1 MEGAAER
8 RVMRRVFFV
17 DDAPEVLQHLRRTLA
32 PMQSE
37 WEMQFFPSAKQA
49 LAAIVEQPCDVV
61 VSDMTMPEMDGAKL
75 LDEIRKICPQAIRIV
90 LSGDQSPYN
99 HVRSAAVAHRFLSKP
114 FDGATLK
121 STIERAEAL
130 RALLAQ
136 PALRRL
142 VGEIKA
148 LPSLPT
154 IYQEL
159 TQEMQ
164 APQAS
169 LRKAARIVA
178 KDLGMVTKMLQ
189 LVNSA
194 FFGLRTRVSDP
205 EQAVALLG
213 FDAIKALVLST
224 QVFAQFDRAGL
235 SSFSLDDLSRHAL
248 LAGTCARRIAKE
260 EGVGQQVV
268 DEAFT
273 TGLLHD
279 VGVLLLAANR
289 PDDYARVLDGIRTT
303 GMTDWQIEREVFG
316 ADHAQVGAYLLGLWG
331 LGDGIVEAV
340 AFHHQPAEC
349 ALSGFSTVAAVHVG
363 NALADTQTHR
373 GNDMADIIGLDEA
386 YVVREHLSSRL
397 TRWRELCAA
406 A

>member
-1 MEGAAER
+1 
-8 RVMRRVFFV
+8 MRRVLFV

-37 WEMQFFPSAKQA
+37 WEMQFFASAKQA
-49 LAAIVEQPCDVV
+49 LAAIEEKPCDVV
-61 VSDMTMPEMDGAKL
+61 VSDMTMPEMDGAKFL
-75 LDEIRKICPQAIRIV
+75 GEVRKACPQTIRIV

-99 HVRSAAVAHRFLSKP
+99 HVRSAAVAHRFLQKP
-114 FDGATLK
+114 FEGATLK

-130 RALLAQ
+130 RVLLDH
-136 PALRRL
+136 PALRQL
-142 VGEIKA
+142 VGEIKT
-148 LPSLPT
+148 LPSLPS

-159 TQEMQ
+159 MQEMQ

-169 LRKAARIVA
+169 LKKAARIVA
-178 KDLGMVTKMLQ
+178 KDLGMVTKILQ

-194 FFGLRTRVSDP
+194 FFGLRTRVADP

-213 FDAIKALVLST
+213 FDAVKSLVLST
-224 QVFAQFDRAGL
+224 QVFAQFDRATL
-235 SSFSLDDLSRHAL
+235 PSFSLDELWRHAM

-260 EGVGQQVV
+260 EGASQPVM

-273 TGLLHD
+273 AALLHD
-279 VGVLLLAANR
+279 VGLLLLAATK
-289 PDDYARVLDGIRTT
+289 PDDYARVLDMTRT
-303 GMTDWQIEREVFG
+303 GGVADWQAEREVFG

-340 AFHHQPAEC
+340 AFHHQPAEY
-349 ALSGFSTVAAVHVG
+349 AASGFCAVTAVHVG
-363 NALADTQTHR
+363 NALAETQARMGSGTVE
-373 GNDMADIIGLDEA
+373 IFGLDDA
-386 YVVREHLSSRL
+386 YVAREQLPSRL